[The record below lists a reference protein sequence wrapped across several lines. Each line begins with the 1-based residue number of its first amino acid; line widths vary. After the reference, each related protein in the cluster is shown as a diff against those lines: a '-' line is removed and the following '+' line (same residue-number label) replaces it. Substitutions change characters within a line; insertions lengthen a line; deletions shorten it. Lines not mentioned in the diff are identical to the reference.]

1 MKIAY
6 FDCFSGISGDMT
18 LGALVDVGVPPEVLT
33 QRLSTLKLDAEFSL
47 RFEKATKH
55 GITGTRAIVEVHPAH
70 VSHADSHH
78 GHGHAHHHDHDHEHH
93 DHGHTHDHD
102 HEHHDHG
109 HHHDHGPTRH
119 LSDIFKLLDDS
130 DLDPEIRD
138 TAKRVF
144 DRLAEAEAKV
154 HNMSKANVHLHE
166 VSGIDSIVDIVGSV
180 IGLAYLDVDTVYASP
195 LSLGRGFVRCAHG
208 LMPVPVPGTMELL
221 KGVPIHQTD
230 IPKELVTPTGAALIT
245 TLSQEFGVM
254 PQMRLDRV
262 GYGAGTR
269 DLEQRPN
276 LLRLCL
282 GEKVSSS
289 DSQTTHHHAETDSVD
304 IIETNVDDM
313 SPEITGYVTTRL
325 FEHGALDVFLT
336 PIFMKKNRPATQIT
350 VLCPTPH
357 RDKLIELLL
366 TETTTFGVR
375 LASAN
380 RVKLRRDFIQVETQ
394 WGTIQAKRGYL
405 NGTLIKTVPEYED
418 CKRLAEQNNV
428 PLRQIYAEA
437 LNNLNSID
445 AVDRSET

>member
-18 LGALVDVGVPPEVLT
+18 LGALVDAGVPPEIVTDGLA
-33 QRLSTLKLDAEFSL
+33 TLKLDAEFSL
-47 RFEKATKH
+47 HFEKATKH

-70 VSHADSHH
+70 HSHADSHH
-78 GHGHAHHHDHDHEHH
+78 SHDHGHAH
-93 DHGHTHDHD
+93 
-102 HEHHDHG
+102 
-109 HHHDHGPTRH
+109 GPSRH

-130 DLDPEIRD
+130 DLDAEVRD

-154 HNMSKANVHLHE
+154 HNTTKTKVHLHE

-180 IGLAYLDVDTVYASP
+180 IGLAHLDVGAVYASP

-245 TLSQEFGVM
+245 TLSEEFGVM

-282 GEKVSSS
+282 GEKMSNGGSY
-289 DSQTTHHHAETDSVD
+289 TTHHHAETDSVE

-313 SPEITGYVTTRL
+313 SPEITGYVTSQL

-336 PIFMKKNRPATQIT
+336 PTFMKKGRPATQIT
-350 VLCPTPH
+350 VLCPTTH
-357 RDKLIELLL
+357 RDQLIELLL

-375 LASAN
+375 LSSAN
-380 RVKLRRDFIQVETQ
+380 RIKLRRDFVEVETQ

-418 CKRLAEQNNV
+418 CKRLAEQNSV
-428 PLRQIYAEA
+428 PLRQVYAEA
-437 LNNLNSID
+437 LSNLDSANT
-445 AVDRSET
+445 VDHLEI

>member
-1 MKIAY
+1 
-6 FDCFSGISGDMT
+6 MT
-18 LGALVDVGVPPEVLT
+18 LGALVDAGVPPEILT
-33 QRLSTLKLDAEFSL
+33 DGLVPLKLDAEFRL
-47 RFEKATKH
+47 HFEKAVKH
-55 GITGTRAIVEVHPAH
+55 GITGTRAIVDVHPAH
-70 VSHADSHH
+70 TSAHEAEAHSHGHSHH
-78 GHGHAHHHDHDHEHH
+78 HHAH
-93 DHGHTHDHD
+93 
-102 HEHHDHG
+102 
-109 HHHDHGPTRH
+109 GPSRH

-130 DLDPEIRD
+130 DLDAEVRD

-144 DRLAEAEAKV
+144 DRLAAAEAKV
-154 HNMSKANVHLHE
+154 HNTTKADVHLHE
-166 VSGIDSIVDIVGSV
+166 VSGIDSIVDIVGAV
-180 IGLAYLDVDTVYASP
+180 IGFAHLEVDAVYASP

-221 KGVPIHQTD
+221 QGVPIHQTD

-245 TLSQEFGVM
+245 TLSQGFGVM

-282 GEKVSSS
+282 GEKTS
-289 DSQTTHHHAETDSVD
+289 DTGLKAIHQHAETDSVD

-313 SPEITGYVTTRL
+313 SPEITGYVTSQL
-325 FEHGALDVFLT
+325 FEHGALDVFLA
-336 PIFMKKNRPATQIT
+336 PVYMKKGRPATQIT
-350 VLCPTPH
+350 VLCPTAN

-375 LASAN
+375 LSAAD
-380 RVKLRRDFIQVETQ
+380 RIKLRRDFIQIKTQ
-394 WGTIQAKRGYL
+394 WGAIQAKRGYL

-428 PLRQIYAEA
+428 PLRQVYTEA
-437 LNNLNSID
+437 LRNLSSAD
-445 AVDRSET
+445 TVGFPEA

>member
-18 LGALVDVGVPPEVLT
+18 LGALVDAGVPPEILT
-33 QRLSTLKLDAEFSL
+33 DRLATLKLDAEFSL
-47 RFEKATKH
+47 HFEKSVKH

-70 VSHADSHH
+70 MPSHEEASHEHSDTHTHEHSHTHTHGHSHH
-78 GHGHAHHHDHDHEHH
+78 HEH
-93 DHGHTHDHD
+93 
-102 HEHHDHG
+102 
-109 HHHDHGPTRH
+109 GPSRH
-119 LSDIFKLLDDS
+119 LSDIFKLLDNS
-130 DLDPEIRD
+130 DLDAEIRN

-144 DRLAEAEAKV
+144 DRLAAAEAKV
-154 HNMSKANVHLHE
+154 HNTTKDKVHLHE

-180 IGLAYLDVDTVYASP
+180 IGLTHLNVDAVYASP

-282 GEKVSSS
+282 GEKTS
-289 DSQTTHHHAETDSVD
+289 DIGVKATHHHTETDSVD

-313 SPEITGYVTTRL
+313 SPEITGYVTSQL
-325 FEHGALDVFLT
+325 FEHGALDVFLI
-336 PIFMKKNRPATQIT
+336 PIFMKKGRPATQIT
-350 VLCPTPH
+350 VLCPTEH
-357 RDKLIELLL
+357 RDTLIELLL

-375 LASAN
+375 LSSAD
-380 RVKLRRDFIQVETQ
+380 RIKLRRDFVQVETQ
-394 WGTIQAKRGYL
+394 WGAIQAKRGYL

-418 CKRLAEQNNV
+418 CKRLAEQNNI
-428 PLRQIYAEA
+428 PLRQVYTEALSNLSSAEA
-437 LNNLNSID
+437 
-445 AVDRSET
+445 

>member
-1 MKIAY
+1 
-6 FDCFSGISGDMT
+6 MT
-18 LGALVDVGVPPEVLT
+18 LGALVDVGVPTEVLT
-33 QRLSTLKLDAEFSL
+33 TGLATLKLDAEFSL
-47 RFEKATKH
+47 HFEKAVKH
-55 GITGTRAIVEVHPAH
+55 GITGTRAIVQVHPAH
-70 VSHADSHH
+70 AVHVDAPDTHEH
-78 GHGHAHHHDHDHEHH
+78 ENGHVHHHHHAQDH
-93 DHGHTHDHD
+93 T
-102 HEHHDHG
+102 HG
-109 HHHDHGPTRH
+109 HHHHEHGPSRH

-130 DLDPEIRD
+130 DLDSEVRD

-144 DRLAEAEAKV
+144 DRLAAAEAKV
-154 HNMSKANVHLHE
+154 HNTTKAKVHLHE

-180 IGLAYLDVDTVYASP
+180 IGLAHLKVDAVYASP
-195 LSLGRGFVRCAHG
+195 LALGRGFVRCAHG

-221 KGVPIHQTD
+221 QGVPIQQTD

-282 GEKVSSS
+282 GEKTS
-289 DSQTTHHHAETDSVD
+289 DSISQTTHRHPETDSVD

-313 SPEITGYVTTRL
+313 SPEITGYVTTQL
-325 FEHGALDVFLT
+325 FANGALDVFLT
-336 PIFMKKNRPATQIT
+336 PIFMKKGRPATQIT
-350 VLCPTPH
+350 VLCPTDR
-357 RDKLIELLL
+357 RDKLVELLL

-375 LASAN
+375 FSSAD
-380 RVKLRRDFIQVETQ
+380 RVKLRREFVQVETQ
-394 WGTIQAKRGYL
+394 WGAIQAKCGYL

-428 PLRQIYAEA
+428 PLRQIYGEA
-437 LNNLNSID
+437 FSNLPPL
-445 AVDRSET
+445 ARVDRSET

>member
-18 LGALVDVGVPPEVLT
+18 LGALVDAGVPPEILT
-33 QRLSTLKLDAEFSL
+33 DGLATLKLEAEFSL
-47 RFEKATKH
+47 HFEKAVKH

-70 VSHADSHH
+70 AEETHEHTHTHTHGHSHH
-78 GHGHAHHHDHDHEHH
+78 HV
-93 DHGHTHDHD
+93 
-102 HEHHDHG
+102 
-109 HHHDHGPTRH
+109 HGPSRH
-119 LSDIFKLLDDS
+119 LSDIFKLLDNS
-130 DLDPEIRD
+130 SLDPAVRD

-154 HNMSKANVHLHE
+154 HNTTKANVHLHE
-166 VSGIDSIVDIVGSV
+166 VSGIDSIVDIVGAI
-180 IGLAYLDVDTVYASP
+180 IGLAHLNADAVYASP

-221 KGVPIHQTD
+221 KGVPIQQTD

-269 DLEQRPN
+269 DLEERPN

-282 GEKVSSS
+282 GERTSEIGTKTPHS
-289 DSQTTHHHAETDSVD
+289 HAETDSVD

-313 SPEITGYVTTRL
+313 SPEITGYVTSQL
-325 FEHGALDVFLT
+325 FEHGALDVFLI
-336 PIFMKKNRPATQIT
+336 PIFMKKGRPATQIT
-350 VLCPTPH
+350 VLCRTEH
-357 RDKLIELLL
+357 RDELIELLL

-375 LASAN
+375 LSSTN
-380 RVKLRRDFIQVETQ
+380 RIKLRRDFAEVETQ

-405 NGTLIKTVPEYED
+405 NGALIKTVPEYED
-418 CKRLAEQNNV
+418 CKRLAEQNNI
-428 PLRQIYAEA
+428 PLRQVYAEA
-437 LNNLNSID
+437 LSSPSSID
-445 AVDRSET
+445 PVDRTEI

>member
-18 LGALVDVGVPPEVLT
+18 LGALVDAGVPPEILT
-33 QRLSTLKLDAEFSL
+33 DGLATLKLEAEFSL
-47 RFEKATKH
+47 HFEKSVKH

-70 VSHADSHH
+70 TSSHVEETHEHPHTHTHEHSHE
-78 GHGHAHHHDHDHEHH
+78 HDHEH
-93 DHGHTHDHD
+93 
-102 HEHHDHG
+102 
-109 HHHDHGPTRH
+109 GPSRH

-130 DLDPEIRD
+130 HLDTEIRD

-154 HNMSKANVHLHE
+154 HNTTKAKVHLHE

-180 IGLAYLDVDTVYASP
+180 IGLAHLNVDAVYASP

-221 KGVPIHQTD
+221 RGVPIHQTD

-282 GEKVSSS
+282 GEKTSELSSKM
-289 DSQTTHHHAETDSVD
+289 THHHAETDSVE

-313 SPEITGYVTTRL
+313 SPEITGYVTSQL
-325 FEHGALDVFLT
+325 FEHGALDVFLI
-336 PIFMKKNRPATQIT
+336 PIFMKKGRPATQIT
-350 VLCPTPH
+350 VLCPTEQ

-375 LASAN
+375 LSSAD
-380 RVKLRRDFIQVETQ
+380 RIKLRRDFVEVETQ
-394 WGTIQAKRGYL
+394 WGAIQAKRGYL

-437 LNNLNSID
+437 LSNLGSAD
-445 AVDRSET
+445 PVDQPEI

>member
-1 MKIAY
+1 
-6 FDCFSGISGDMT
+6 MT
-18 LGALVDVGVPPEVLT
+18 LGALVDAGVPPEILT
-33 QRLSTLKLDAEFSL
+33 DGLATLKLEAEFSL
-47 RFEKATKH
+47 RFEKSVKH
-55 GITGTRAIVEVHPAH
+55 GITGTRAIVAVHPAH
-70 VSHADSHH
+70 THSHEASA
-78 GHGHAHHHDHDHEHH
+78 HAHSDTHTHAHAHTHTHEHS
-93 DHGHTHDHD
+93 DH
-102 HEHHDHG
+102 HEH
-109 HHHDHGPTRH
+109 GPSRH
-119 LSDIFKLLDDS
+119 LSDIFKLLDNT
-130 DLDPEIRD
+130 DLESEVRD

-154 HNMSKANVHLHE
+154 HNTAKDKVHLHE

-180 IGLAYLDVDTVYASP
+180 IGLAHLEVDAVYASP

-254 PQMRLDRV
+254 PEMRLDRV

-282 GEKVSSS
+282 GEKTS
-289 DSQTTHHHAETDSVD
+289 DIHSKTHHHHAETDIVD

-313 SPEITGYVTTRL
+313 SPEITGYVTSQL

-336 PIFMKKNRPATQIT
+336 PTFMKKGRPATQIT
-350 VLCPTPH
+350 VLTPTAH
-357 RDKLIELLL
+357 RDELIKLLL

-375 LASAN
+375 LSSAD
-380 RVKLRRDFIQVETQ
+380 RIKLRRDFVHVETQ
-394 WGTIQAKRGYL
+394 WGPIQAKRGYL

-418 CKRLAEQNNV
+418 CKRLAEENKV
-428 PLRQIYAEA
+428 PLRHVYAEA
-437 LNNLNSID
+437 FNNLGSAD
-445 AVDRSET
+445 LVDQSEI

>member
-1 MKIAY
+1 MEGGTHVKIAY

-18 LGALVDVGVPPEVLT
+18 LGALVDAGVPPDALT
-33 QRLSTLKLDAEFSL
+33 TALATLKLDAEFSL
-47 RFEKATKH
+47 HFEKAVKH
-55 GITGTRAIVEVHPAH
+55 GITGTRAIVQVHPAH
-70 VSHADSHH
+70 ADHTHTPHAYDHTH
-78 GHGHAHHHDHDHEHH
+78 GHH
-93 DHGHTHDHD
+93 
-102 HEHHDHG
+102 
-109 HHHDHGPTRH
+109 HHHDHGPSRH

-130 DLDPEIRD
+130 DLDAEVRD

-154 HNMSKANVHLHE
+154 HNTTKANVHLHE

-180 IGLAYLDVDTVYASP
+180 IGLAHLEVDAVYASP

-221 KGVPIHQTD
+221 QGIPIQQTD

-282 GEKVSSS
+282 GEKTS
-289 DSQTTHHHAETDSVD
+289 DSESQTTHHPAETDSVD

-313 SPEITGYVTTRL
+313 SPEITGYVTTQL
-325 FEHGALDVFLT
+325 FANGALDVFLT
-336 PIFMKKNRPATQIT
+336 PTFMKKGRPATQIT
-350 VLCPTPH
+350 VLCPTAR
-357 RDKLIELLL
+357 RDKLVELLL

-375 LASAN
+375 FSSAD
-380 RVKLRRDFIQVETQ
+380 RIKLRREFIRVETQ
-394 WGTIQAKRGYL
+394 WGSVQAKCGYL

-418 CKRLAEQNNV
+418 CKRLAEENNV
-428 PLRQIYAEA
+428 PLQQVYTEA
-437 LNNLNSID
+437 LSNLP
-445 AVDRSET
+445 

>member
-18 LGALVDVGVPPEVLT
+18 LGALVDVGVPPDLLT
-33 QRLSTLKLDAEFSL
+33 EELSTLKLDAEFTL
-47 RFEKATKH
+47 RFEKSTKH

-70 VSHADSHH
+70 ADSHH
-78 GHGHAHHHDHDHEHH
+78 EHPHDHDHGHDHEHDH
-93 DHGHTHDHD
+93 DHGHTH
-102 HEHHDHG
+102 
-109 HHHDHGPTRH
+109 HHDHGPSRH

-130 DLDPEIRD
+130 DLDAEIRD

-154 HNMSKANVHLHE
+154 HNMTKAKVHLHE

-180 IGLAYLDVDTVYASP
+180 IGLAHLDVDAVYASP

-208 LMPVPVPGTMELL
+208 RMPVPVPGTMELL
-221 KGVPIHQTD
+221 QGVPIQQTD

-245 TLSQEFGVM
+245 TLSQAFGVM

-282 GEKVSSS
+282 GEKISSS
-289 DSQTTHHHAETDSVD
+289 DSHTTHHHTETDSVD
-304 IIETNVDDM
+304 IIDTNVDDM
-313 SPEITGYVTTRL
+313 SPEITGYVTSQL

-350 VLCPTPH
+350 VLCPTAR

-375 LASAN
+375 LSSAN
-380 RVKLRRDFIQVETQ
+380 RVKLRRDFTQVETQ

-405 NGTLIKTVPEYED
+405 NGALIKTVPEYED
-418 CKRLAEQNNV
+418 CKRLAEHNNV
-428 PLRQIYAEA
+428 PLRQVYAEA
-437 LNNLNSID
+437 LSNLGSID
-445 AVDRSET
+445 TIDRPEI

>member
-18 LGALVDVGVPPEVLT
+18 LGALVDVGVPPEMLADG
-33 QRLSTLKLDAEFSL
+33 LSTLKLDAEFSL
-47 RFEKATKH
+47 HFEKATKH

-70 VSHADSHH
+70 TSHADSHQEH
-78 GHGHAHHHDHDHEHH
+78 GHRH
-93 DHGHTHDHD
+93 DHGHTHHHTHD
-102 HEHHDHG
+102 HED
-109 HHHDHGPTRH
+109 HDHGPTRH

-138 TAKRVF
+138 TTKRVF

-180 IGLAYLDVDTVYASP
+180 IGLTYLDVDAVYASP

-254 PQMRLDRV
+254 PQMRLEHV

-282 GEKVSSS
+282 GEKKSSS
-289 DSQTTHHHAETDSVD
+289 SSQTTHHHAETDSVD

-313 SPEITGYVTTRL
+313 SPEITGYVTSQL

-357 RDKLIELLL
+357 RDRLIELLL

-375 LASAN
+375 HSSAN
-380 RVKLRRDFIQVETQ
+380 RVKLRRDFTQVETQ

-405 NGTLIKTVPEYED
+405 NDTLIKTVPEYED
-418 CKRLAEQNNV
+418 CKRLAEQNSV

-437 LNNLNSID
+437 LRNLDPID
-445 AVDRSET
+445 AAGHPEA

>member
-18 LGALVDVGVPPEVLT
+18 LGALVDVGVPPEILT
-33 QRLSTLKLDAEFSL
+33 DGLATLKLDAEFSL
-47 RFEKATKH
+47 RFDKAVKH
-55 GITGTRAIVEVHPAH
+55 SITGTRAIVDVHTAH
-70 VSHADSHH
+70 TDSHEKKAHSH
-78 GHGHAHHHDHDHEHH
+78 GHGHSHTHEHSHHHE
-93 DHGHTHDHD
+93 
-102 HEHHDHG
+102 
-109 HHHDHGPTRH
+109 HGPSRH

-130 DLDPEIRD
+130 DLDAEVRD

-154 HNMSKANVHLHE
+154 HNTSKDNVHLHE

-180 IGLAYLDVDTVYASP
+180 IGLAHLEVDAVYASP

-208 LMPVPVPGTMELL
+208 VMPVPVPGTMELL
-221 KGVPIHQTD
+221 QGVPIHQTD

-245 TLSQEFGVM
+245 TLSQNFGVM
-254 PQMRLDRV
+254 PQMRLDRI

-282 GEKVSSS
+282 GEKTS
-289 DSQTTHHHAETDSVD
+289 DTGLKTTHHHAETDSVD

-313 SPEITGYVTTRL
+313 SPEITGYVTTQL
-325 FEHGALDVFLT
+325 FEHGALDVFLA
-336 PIFMKKNRPATQIT
+336 PVYMKKGRPATQIT
-350 VLCPTPH
+350 VLCPTIH
-357 RDKLIELLL
+357 RDRLIELLL

-375 LASAN
+375 LSSAD
-380 RVKLRRDFIQVETQ
+380 RIKLRRDFVEVKTQ

-418 CKRLAEQNNV
+418 CKRLAEQNSV
-428 PLRQIYAEA
+428 PLRQVYATA
-437 LNNLNSID
+437 LSNLNSVDPID
-445 AVDRSET
+445 RAET

>member
-1 MKIAY
+1 
-6 FDCFSGISGDMT
+6 MT
-18 LGALVDVGVPPEVLT
+18 LGALVDVGVPPEILT
-33 QRLSTLKLDAEFSL
+33 DGLATLKLEAEFSL
-47 RFEKATKH
+47 RFEKSVKH

-70 VSHADSHH
+70 TSSHAEEAHEHTHTHTHEHSHNTHEHSHTHTHGHSHH
-78 GHGHAHHHDHDHEHH
+78 HEH
-93 DHGHTHDHD
+93 
-102 HEHHDHG
+102 
-109 HHHDHGPTRH
+109 GPSRH

-130 DLDPEIRD
+130 NLDAKIRD
-138 TAKRVF
+138 TAKSVF

-154 HNMSKANVHLHE
+154 HNTTKDKVHLHE

-180 IGLAYLDVDTVYASP
+180 IGLAYLDVDAVYASP

-282 GEKVSSS
+282 GEKTS
-289 DSQTTHHHAETDSVD
+289 DTEVKTTHHHAETDNVD

-313 SPEITGYVTTRL
+313 SPEITGYVTAQL
-325 FEHGALDVFLT
+325 FEHGALDVFLI
-336 PIFMKKNRPATQIT
+336 PIFMKKGRPATQIT
-350 VLCPTPH
+350 VLCPTAH

-375 LASAN
+375 LSSAD
-380 RVKLRRDFIQVETQ
+380 RIKLRRDFVQVETQ

-418 CKRLAEQNNV
+418 CKRLAEENKV
-428 PLRQIYAEA
+428 PLRQVYAEA
-437 LNNLNSID
+437 FNNLGSAD
-445 AVDRSET
+445 PADQSEI

>member
-1 MKIAY
+1 
-6 FDCFSGISGDMT
+6 MT
-18 LGALVDVGVPPEVLT
+18 LGALVDVGVPPEMLVDG
-33 QRLSTLKLDAEFSL
+33 LSTLKLDAEFSL
-47 RFEKATKH
+47 HFEKATKH

-70 VSHADSHH
+70 TSHADSHH
-78 GHGHAHHHDHDHEHH
+78 EHGHAHRHDHDHEHH
-93 DHGHTHDHD
+93 DH
-102 HEHHDHG
+102 EHHS
-109 HHHDHGPTRH
+109 HHDHDHGPTRH

-130 DLDPEIRD
+130 DLDLEIRD
-138 TAKRVF
+138 TVKHVF

-180 IGLAYLDVDTVYASP
+180 IGLAHLDVDAVYASP

-221 KGVPIHQTD
+221 RGVPIHQTD

-282 GEKVSSS
+282 GEKISRR

-313 SPEITGYVTTRL
+313 SPEITGYVTAQL
-325 FEHGALDVFLT
+325 FKHGALDVFLT

-350 VLCPTPH
+350 VLCPAPH
-357 RDKLIELLL
+357 RDRLIELLL

-375 LASAN
+375 LSSAN
-380 RVKLRRDFIQVETQ
+380 RVKLRRDFTQVETQ

-405 NGTLIKTVPEYED
+405 NDTLIKTVPEYED

-437 LNNLNSID
+437 LNNLDSID
-445 AVDRSET
+445 TVD

>member
-18 LGALVDVGVPPEVLT
+18 LGALVDAGVPPDVLT
-33 QRLSTLKLDAEFSL
+33 TALASLKLDAEFSL
-47 RFEKATKH
+47 RFEKAVKH

-70 VSHADSHH
+70 TDTPHTHEHTH
-78 GHGHAHHHDHDHEHH
+78 GH
-93 DHGHTHDHD
+93 
-102 HEHHDHG
+102 
-109 HHHDHGPTRH
+109 HHHDHGPSRH

-130 DLDPEIRD
+130 GLDAEVRD

-154 HNMSKANVHLHE
+154 HNTTKANVHLHE

-180 IGLAYLDVDTVYASP
+180 IGLAHLEVDAVYASP

-221 KGVPIHQTD
+221 QGIPIQQTD

-282 GEKVSSS
+282 GEKTS
-289 DSQTTHHHAETDSVD
+289 DNVSQTTHHTETDSVD

-313 SPEITGYVTTRL
+313 SPEITGYVTTQL
-325 FEHGALDVFLT
+325 FANGALDVFLI
-336 PIFMKKNRPATQIT
+336 PIFMKKGRPATQIT
-350 VLCPTPH
+350 VLCPTAR
-357 RDKLIELLL
+357 RDALIKLLL

-375 LASAN
+375 LSSAD
-380 RVKLRRDFIQVETQ
+380 RVKLRRDFTQIETQ
-394 WGTIQAKRGYL
+394 WGAIQAKCGYL
-405 NGTLIKTVPEYED
+405 NGTLIKTIPEYED
-418 CKRLAEQNNV
+418 CKRLAEENNV
-428 PLRQIYAEA
+428 PLQQVYAEA
-437 LNNLNSID
+437 LSNLP
-445 AVDRSET
+445 

>member
-1 MKIAY
+1 MA
-6 FDCFSGISGDMT
+6 
-18 LGALVDVGVPPEVLT
+18 LGALIDVGVPPEILT
-33 QRLSTLKLDAEFSL
+33 EGLSTLKLDAEFSL

-78 GHGHAHHHDHDHEHH
+78 HDHDHGHHH
-93 DHGHTHDHD
+93 DHGHTHHHHHD
-102 HEHHDHG
+102 PDDHG
-109 HHHDHGPTRH
+109 HHHDHGPTRR

-154 HNMSKANVHLHE
+154 HNMSKADVHLHE

-180 IGLAYLDVDTVYASP
+180 IGLAYLDVDAVYASP

-245 TLSQEFGVM
+245 TLAQEFGVM
-254 PQMRLDRV
+254 PEMRLDRV

-282 GEKVSSS
+282 GEKVSNS

-313 SPEITGYVTTRL
+313 SPEITGYVTAQL

-336 PIFMKKNRPATQIT
+336 PIFMKKNRPATRIT
-350 VLCPTPH
+350 VLCPTEC
-357 RDKLIELLL
+357 RDELIERLL

-375 LASAN
+375 LSSAD

-445 AVDRSET
+445 TVDRSET

>member
-18 LGALVDVGVPPEVLT
+18 LGALVDVGVPPEILT
-33 QRLSTLKLDAEFSL
+33 DGLATLKLEAEFSL
-47 RFEKATKH
+47 RFEKSVKH

-70 VSHADSHH
+70 TSSHAEEAHEHTHTHTHEHTHTHTHGHSHH
-78 GHGHAHHHDHDHEHH
+78 HEH
-93 DHGHTHDHD
+93 
-102 HEHHDHG
+102 
-109 HHHDHGPTRH
+109 GPSRH

-130 DLDPEIRD
+130 NLNAEIRD

-154 HNMSKANVHLHE
+154 HNTTKDKVHLHE

-180 IGLAYLDVDTVYASP
+180 IGLTHLDVDAVYASP

-282 GEKVSSS
+282 GEKTS
-289 DSQTTHHHAETDSVD
+289 DTEVKTTHHHAETDNVD

-313 SPEITGYVTTRL
+313 SPEITGYVTAQL
-325 FEHGALDVFLT
+325 FEYGALDVFLT
-336 PIFMKKNRPATQIT
+336 PTFMKKGRPATQIT
-350 VLCPTPH
+350 VLCPTAH

-375 LASAN
+375 LSSAD
-380 RVKLRRDFIQVETQ
+380 RIKLRRDFVQVETQ
-394 WGTIQAKRGYL
+394 WGTIQAKCGYL

-418 CKRLAEQNNV
+418 CKRLAEENKV
-428 PLRQIYAEA
+428 PLRQVYTEA
-437 LNNLNSID
+437 LSNLDSAD
-445 AVDRSET
+445 PADQSEI

>member
-1 MKIAY
+1 MKIVY

-33 QRLSTLKLDAEFSL
+33 TGLAGLKLEAEFSL
-47 RFEKATKH
+47 RFEKAVKH

-70 VSHADSHH
+70 ADTPHADDHTH
-78 GHGHAHHHDHDHEHH
+78 GHP
-93 DHGHTHDHD
+93 
-102 HEHHDHG
+102 
-109 HHHDHGPTRH
+109 HHHDHGPSRH
-119 LSDIFKLLDDS
+119 LSDIFTLLDDRG
-130 DLDPEIRD
+130 LDSEVRD

-144 DRLAEAEAKV
+144 DRLAAAEAKV
-154 HNMSKANVHLHE
+154 HNTTKAKVHLHE

-180 IGLAYLDVDTVYASP
+180 IGLAHLEVDAVYASP
-195 LSLGRGFVRCAHG
+195 LSLGSGFVRCAHG

-221 KGVPIHQTD
+221 QGIPIQQTD

-282 GEKVSSS
+282 GEKTSGS
-289 DSQTTHHHAETDSVD
+289 DSQTGHHHAETDSVD

-313 SPEITGYVTTRL
+313 SPEITGYVTTQL
-325 FEHGALDVFLT
+325 FANGALDVFLT
-336 PIFMKKNRPATQIT
+336 PIFMKKGRPATQIT
-350 VLCPTPH
+350 VLCPTAQ
-357 RDKLIELLL
+357 RDALIKLLL

-375 LASAN
+375 LSSAA
-380 RVKLRRDFIQVETQ
+380 RVKLRRDFTQIETQ

-405 NGTLIKTVPEYED
+405 NGTLIKTLPEYED

-428 PLRQIYAEA
+428 PLQHVYAAA
-437 LNNLNSID
+437 LNNLP
-445 AVDRSET
+445 

>member
-18 LGALVDVGVPPEVLT
+18 LGALVDAGVPPEIVTDGLA
-33 QRLSTLKLDAEFSL
+33 TLKLDAEFGL
-47 RFEKATKH
+47 HFEKATKH

-70 VSHADSHH
+70 TSHTDSHH
-78 GHGHAHHHDHDHEHH
+78 SH
-93 DHGHTHDHD
+93 DHGHEH
-102 HEHHDHG
+102 HEH
-109 HHHDHGPTRH
+109 GPSRH

-130 DLDPEIRD
+130 DLDAEVRD

-154 HNMSKANVHLHE
+154 HNTTKANVHLHE
-166 VSGIDSIVDIVGSV
+166 VSGIDSIVDIVGSI
-180 IGLAYLDVDTVYASP
+180 IGLAHLDVDAVYASP

-221 KGVPIHQTD
+221 QGVPIHQTD

-245 TLSQEFGVM
+245 TLSEEFGVM

-282 GEKVSSS
+282 GEKTSNS
-289 DSQTTHHHAETDSVD
+289 DSHAAHHHTETDSVE

-313 SPEITGYVTTRL
+313 SPEITGYVTSQL

-336 PIFMKKNRPATQIT
+336 PTFMKKGRPATQIT
-350 VLCPTPH
+350 VLCPTTY
-357 RDKLIELLL
+357 RDCLIELLL

-375 LASAN
+375 LSSAN
-380 RVKLRRDFIQVETQ
+380 RVKLRRDFVQVETQ

-418 CKRLAEQNNV
+418 CKRLAEQNSI
-428 PLRQIYAEA
+428 PLRQVYAEA
-437 LNNLNSID
+437 LSNLDS
-445 AVDRSET
+445 VDI

>member
-18 LGALVDVGVPPEVLT
+18 LGALVDAGVPPEILT
-33 QRLSTLKLDAEFSL
+33 TGLATLKIDAEFSL
-47 RFEKATKH
+47 HFEKAVKH

-70 VSHADSHH
+70 ADTSHIHSHNHAD
-78 GHGHAHHHDHDHEHH
+78 HHDHNHGHHHHAHEHS
-93 DHGHTHDHD
+93 
-102 HEHHDHG
+102 HES
-109 HHHDHGPTRH
+109 HHDHGPSRL
-119 LSDIFKLLDDS
+119 LSDIFKLLDDC
-130 DLDPEIRD
+130 DLDSEVRN

-154 HNMSKANVHLHE
+154 HNTTKASVHLHE

-180 IGLAYLDVDTVYASP
+180 IGLAHLEVDAVYASP

-221 KGVPIHQTD
+221 QGVPIQQTD

-282 GEKVSSS
+282 GEITS
-289 DSQTTHHHAETDSVD
+289 DSNSQKNHHHAETDSID

-313 SPEITGYVTTRL
+313 SPEITGYVTTQL
-325 FEHGALDVFLT
+325 FANGALDVFLT
-336 PIFMKKNRPATQIT
+336 PIFMKKGRPATQIT
-350 VLCPTPH
+350 VLCPTNR
-357 RDKLIELLL
+357 RDELIELLL
-366 TETTTFGVR
+366 IETTTFGVR
-375 LASAN
+375 LSSAD
-380 RVKLRRDFIQVETQ
+380 RVKLRRDFTQVETQ
-394 WGTIQAKRGYL
+394 WGAIQAKCGYL
-405 NGTLIKTVPEYED
+405 NGALIKTIPEYED

-428 PLRQIYAEA
+428 PLQQVYAEA
-437 LNNLNSID
+437 LSNLP
-445 AVDRSET
+445 

>member
-18 LGALVDVGVPPEVLT
+18 LGALVDAGVPPDILT
-33 QRLSTLKLDAEFSL
+33 EGLATLKLDAEFSL
-47 RFEKATKH
+47 HFEKATKH
-55 GITGTRAIVEVHPAH
+55 SIAGTRAIVEVHPAH
-70 VSHADSHH
+70 TDSHH
-78 GHGHAHHHDHDHEHH
+78 A
-93 DHGHTHDHD
+93 HGHTH
-102 HEHHDHG
+102 HHDHG
-109 HHHDHGPTRH
+109 HHPDHGPSRH

-130 DLDPEIRD
+130 DLDAKIRD

-154 HNMSKANVHLHE
+154 HNIAKANVHLHE

-180 IGLAYLDVDTVYASP
+180 LGLAYLDVDKVYASP

-208 LMPVPVPGTMELL
+208 RMPVPVPGTMELL
-221 KGVPIHQTD
+221 QGVPVHQTD

-254 PQMRLDRV
+254 PHMRLDRV

-282 GEKVSSS
+282 GEKISSS
-289 DSQTTHHHAETDSVD
+289 SLQTTHHHAETDSVD

-313 SPEITGYVTTRL
+313 SPEITGYVTSQL

-336 PIFMKKNRPATQIT
+336 PTFMKKNRPATQIT
-350 VLCPTPH
+350 VLCPTAR

-375 LASAN
+375 LSTTN
-380 RVKLRRDFIQVETQ
+380 RVKLRRDFTEVETQ
-394 WGTIQAKRGYL
+394 WGTIQAKRGYF
-405 NGTLIKTVPEYED
+405 NGTLIKTIPEYED

-437 LNNLNSID
+437 LSNLGPID
-445 AVDRSET
+445 TIDHPEI

>member
-1 MKIAY
+1 MVKIAY

-18 LGALVDVGVPPEVLT
+18 LGALVDAGVPSEVI
-33 QRLSTLKLDAEFSL
+33 REGLSTLHLDAEFNL

-70 VSHADSHH
+70 TDSHH
-78 GHGHAHHHDHDHEHH
+78 AHEHAHHHDHGHHHAHGHAHHHDHA
-93 DHGHTHDHD
+93 
-102 HEHHDHG
+102 
-109 HHHDHGPTRH
+109 HGPTRH

-130 DLDPEIRD
+130 DLNPEIRD
-138 TAKRVF
+138 TAKRIF

-154 HNMSKANVHLHE
+154 HNMRKADVHLHE
-166 VSGIDSIVDIVGSV
+166 VSGIDSIVDIVGAV
-180 IGLAYLDVDTVYASP
+180 IGLAHLDVDAVYASP

-221 KGVPIHQTD
+221 RGVPIHQTD

-254 PQMRLDRV
+254 PQMRLDHV

-282 GEKVSSS
+282 GEKISSS
-289 DSQTTHHHAETDSVD
+289 SLQTTHLHAETDSVD

-313 SPEITGYVTTRL
+313 SPEITGYVTSQL

-350 VLCPTPH
+350 VLSPTTH
-357 RDKLIELLL
+357 RDKLIERLL

-375 LASAN
+375 LSSAN
-380 RVKLRRDFIQVETQ
+380 RVKLRRDFVQVETQ

-405 NGTLIKTVPEYED
+405 NDTLIKTVPEYED
-418 CKRLAEQNNV
+418 CKRLAEQHNV

-437 LNNLNSID
+437 LNNLDPID
-445 AVDRSET
+445 VVNQSKT